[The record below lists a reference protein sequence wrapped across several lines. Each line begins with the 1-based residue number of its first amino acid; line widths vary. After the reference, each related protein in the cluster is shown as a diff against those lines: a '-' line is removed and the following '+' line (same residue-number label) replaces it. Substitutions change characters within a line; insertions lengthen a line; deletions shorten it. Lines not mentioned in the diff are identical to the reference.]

1 MPAWL
6 VRGRPGR
13 DPESRISN
21 DPLGHAPC
29 RLKVA
34 DQAPLLDHL
43 VESAPIAG
51 GYWNGCTIPFREN
64 LQEISKDIQDVLQVG
79 FKPAISSAVRPRQSM
94 IHRVEQRQPRP
105 TYGRASERILPHPAA

>member
-1 MPAWL
+1 MGAPDAILKAGFRTTRSATRHVGSKWPI
-6 VRGRPGR
+6 RHRY
-13 DPESRISN
+13 SITSSN
-21 DPLGHAPC
+21 
-29 RLKVA
+29 
-34 DQAPLLDHL
+34 
-43 VESAPIAG
+43 SAPIAG
-51 GYWNGCTIPFREN
+51 GYWDGCTIPFREN